1 MKYRTLLLITA
12 VLAACSTEQEPV
24 DTLTK
29 RDAPQENTQPVQPA
43 QGDQEQPAEKK
54 ENIIQ
59 AYIEA
64 GSAKGRARYVL
75 NPKTALPR
83 IEKYYEE
90 TNLKD
95 RTLEEAERIDG
106 EGDPKPGEYGKYRVS
121 WTNHRGYRGTAIHYI
136 KNTRDG
142 LKIDW
147 DATSGFNEM
156 SLKVYKI
163 IRPAGL
169 KVFRC
174 EAQLDDHYGFTRP
187 QMARSYYSI
196 LLQDPDAIPE
206 MWGYVRKE
214 SKLGKRLFDIL
225 KDGETHAITFK
236 IRLLD
241 PAKPQ
246 GMMAIIDDLVSEDWL
261 IR

>member
-147 DATSGFNEM
+147 EATSGFNEM
-156 SLKVYKI
+156 SLELFKI
-163 IRPAGL
+163 IRPEGM

-174 EAQLDDHYGFTRP
+174 DAKLDSHYDLFRP
-187 QMARSYYSI
+187 DMARTYYSI
-196 LLQDPDAIPE
+196 SLRDPHGLPLG
-206 MWGYVRKE
+206 WGYVVKE
-214 SKLGKRLFDIL
+214 SDAGKRLFDIL
-225 KDGETHAITFK
+225 KDGETHSLTLKMSLI
-236 IRLLD
+236 D
-241 PAKPQ
+241 PADPHGSKA
-246 GMMAIIDDLVSEDWL
+246 MIDDLISEDWL